1 MLRRGARG
9 RRVGL
14 NRGRFPSLW
23 TCWHRSCVTLPS
35 PEKMLMVVALHPY
48 ATLHTLPHQSH
59 RSNESNTQI
68 QTKPKRKK
76 NKKSHQHC
84 QEKASKEY
92 EIKKE
97 KQVYQFIPALMS
109 EWIHRIK
116 LEVQKDV
123 CNYFRLK
130 KKKLRNQKRALWRQ
144 KSRRNCWA
152 QFCVVAFL
160 SPRID
165 VL

>member
-14 NRGRFPSLW
+14 DRGRFPSLW
-23 TCWHRSCVTLPS
+23 TCWHHSCVMLPS

-59 RSNESNTQI
+59 HSNECNTQI
-68 QTKPKRKK
+68 QTKRKP
-76 NKKSHQHC
+76 NKSTSIVKK
-84 QEKASKEY
+84 KASKEY

-97 KQVYQFIPALMS
+97 KQVYPFITALS

-116 LEVQKDV
+116 LEVQRDA
-123 CNYFRLK
+123 CNHFRLK
-130 KKKLRNQKRALWRQ
+130 KETKKSKRALWRQ
-144 KSRRNCWA
+144 KSRPNCWG
-152 QFCVVAFL
+152 QFCVVVFL